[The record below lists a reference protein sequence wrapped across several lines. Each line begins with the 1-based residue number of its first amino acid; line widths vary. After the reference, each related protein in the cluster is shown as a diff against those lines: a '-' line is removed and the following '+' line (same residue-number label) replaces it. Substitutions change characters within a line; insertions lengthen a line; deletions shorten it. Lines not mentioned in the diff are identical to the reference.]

1 MTTTLL
7 DPAKI
12 RNVAIIAH
20 VDHGKT
26 SLVDRLLKEAH
37 VFRDNQA
44 VGEFIMDRHDIEK
57 ERGIT
62 IFSKACAIE
71 WKGVRINVID
81 TPGHSD
87 FGGEVERVL
96 RMADAALIVVCAA
109 DGPMPQTRFVLRKAL
124 SHGLKL
130 VVVVNKCDRKDGRP
144 NDSAQELMGLLIDLE
159 APEDVLD
166 SPIIYCSAREGKAAR
181 SFEEFQTATDC
192 SVLLDTIVSSVPP
205 PKVEIDAPLQM
216 AVSQIDWDDYVGRIT
231 VGKVKRGRIRAG
243 QPFVLVKPNGKQVR
257 GEAKKLFHFEG
268 LGKVERE
275 EGSAGDIIAL
285 AGIDDVDIGDT
296 ICAPE
301 KIDPIPPVKVDAPT
315 VSMRFSA
322 TDSPFRGK
330 EGDKITTRQ
339 LRERLFREAKQNVA
353 LRITDTDNMDSFEV
367 CGRGVLHLGILIEE
381 MRREGYEFQV
391 SRPKV
396 IEQTG
401 PNGERLEPIEIC
413 VVDVAEQYQG
423 KVIEILGSRR
433 GELKN
438 MHKHGT
444 TVRLEF
450 VIPSRGLIGV
460 RSRILNA
467 TCGEATF
474 VHQFQEY
481 GEWRGTIA
489 GRNTGSLIAS
499 DPGKVRTYA
508 LDGLQD
514 RGTLFCE
521 AGEEVYV
528 GQIVGQHV
536 RIEDIDVNVCK
547 EKALTNVRS
556 ASADRKLIVAPAR
569 RFDHEGGIEEAL
581 EYIEDDELVEVTPKS
596 VRMRKK
602 ILDQKKRRRDATQ
615 QKQRDGTFV
624 E

>member
-1 MTTTLL
+1 MLH
-7 DPAKI
+7 DVSKI

-26 SLVDRLLKEAH
+26 SLVDRLLKEAR

-62 IFSKACAIE
+62 IFSKACAVE
-71 WKGVRINVID
+71 WKGHRINIID

-87 FGGEVERVL
+87 FGGEVERVV
-96 RMADAALIVVCAA
+96 RMADAALVLVCAA

-124 SHGLKL
+124 AQGLKL
-130 VVVVNKCDRKDGRP
+130 VIVVNKCDRKDGRP
-144 NDSAQELMGLLIDLE
+144 HESVQELLSLLIDLE
-159 APEDVLD
+159 APEDVLEA
-166 SPIIYCSAREGKAAR
+166 PVIYASAREGRAAKTL
-181 SFEEFQTATDC
+181 EAFQDAKDA
-192 SVLLDTIVSSVPP
+192 SVLLDTIIESVPAP
-205 PKVEIDAPLQM
+205 VVDRTGPLQM

-231 VGKVKRGRIRAG
+231 VGKLTRGTLKVG
-243 QPFVLVKPNGKQVR
+243 DTFVLIKADGRQVR

-268 LGKVERE
+268 LNRIPCDEVG
-275 EGSAGDIIAL
+275 AGDIVAIAGL
-285 AGIDDVDIGDT
+285 DDVDIGDT
-296 ICAPE
+296 LCHPDKLEALGR
-301 KIDPIPPVKVDAPT
+301 VKVDAPT
-315 VSMRFSA
+315 VSMHFIA
-322 TDSPFRGK
+322 TDSPFRGR
-330 EGDKITTRQ
+330 EGDKITSRQ
-339 LRERLFREAKQNVA
+339 LRERLYREAKQNVA
-353 LRITDTDNMDSFEV
+353 LRITDTELMDKFEV
-367 CGRGVLHLGILIEE
+367 AGRGVLHLGILIEE

-401 PNGERLEPIEIC
+401 PNGERQEPIEIC
-413 VVDVAEQYQG
+413 IVDVLDQYQG

-433 GELKN
+433 GELLR
-438 MHKHGT
+438 MHQHGGS

-450 VIPSRGLIGV
+450 MIPSRGLIGV

-474 VHQFQEY
+474 VHQFHEY
-481 GEWRGTIA
+481 GPWKGPIP
-489 GRNTGSLIAS
+489 GRTTGSLIAS

-508 LDGLQD
+508 LDALQD

-536 RIEDIDVNVCK
+536 RVEDIDVNVCK
-547 EKALTNVRS
+547 EKALTNVR
-556 ASADRKLIVAPAR
+556 AAAADRKLIVAPAR
-569 RFDHEGGIEEAL
+569 RFDQEGGVEEAL

-596 VRMRKK
+596 VRMRKR
-602 ILDQKKRRRDATQ
+602 ILDEKKRRREQT
-615 QKQRDGTFV
+615 KQRMRDGTFV

>member
-1 MTTTLL
+1 MAQAIQ

-26 SLVDRLLKEAH
+26 SLVDRLLKQAH

-44 VGEFIMDRHDIEK
+44 MGEFIMDRHDIEK

-71 WKGVRINVID
+71 WKGVRINIID

-96 RMADAALIVVCAA
+96 RMADAALILVCAA

-130 VVVVNKCDRKDGRP
+130 VVVVNKCDRKDARAL
-144 NDSAQELMGLLIDLE
+144 DSAQELVGLLIDLD
-159 APEDVLD
+159 APEDVLE
-166 SPIIYCSAREGKAAR
+166 SPVIYASAREGKAGKTL
-181 SFEEFQTATDC
+181 EEFETATDVA
-192 SVLLDTIVSSVPP
+192 VLLDTIVSSVPA
-205 PKVEIDAPLQM
+205 PKVDRDAPLQM
-216 AVSQIDWDDYVGRIT
+216 AVSQIDWDDYLGRIT
-231 VGKVKRGRIRAG
+231 VGKITRGTLSAGQAFVLAKADGRVIRA
-243 QPFVLVKPNGKQVR
+243 
-257 GEAKKLFHFEG
+257 ECKKLFHFEG
-268 LGKVERE
+268 LGRRE
-275 EGSAGDIIAL
+275 VDIVGAGDIVAL
-285 AGIDDVDIGDT
+285 AGVDEVDIGDT
-296 ICAPE
+296 ICHPE
-301 KIDPIPPVKVDAPT
+301 TIERIPPVKVDAPT
-315 VSMRFSA
+315 VQMRFSA
-322 TDSPFRGK
+322 TDSPFRGQ

-339 LRERLFREAKQNVA
+339 LRDRLTREAKANVA
-353 LRITDTDNMDSFEV
+353 LRISETDTMDSMDV
-367 CGRGVLHLGILIEE
+367 AGRGVLHLGILIEE

-396 IEQTG
+396 IEQISPT
-401 PNGERLEPIEIC
+401 GERLEPMEIC
-413 VVDVAEQYQG
+413 VVDVLEQYQG
-423 KVIEILGSRR
+423 KVIEILGARR
-433 GELKN
+433 GEMLK
-438 MHKHGT
+438 MHKHGQ

-450 VIPSRGLIGV
+450 FIPSRGLIGV
-460 RSRILNA
+460 RSKILNA

-481 GEWRGTIA
+481 APWRGTIP
-489 GRNTGSLIAS
+489 GRNTGVLIAS
-499 DPGKVRTYA
+499 DPGKVREFG
-508 LDGLQD
+508 LDALQD
-514 RGTLFCE
+514 RGTLFVE
-521 AGEEVYV
+521 ARENVYV

-547 EKALTNVRS
+547 EKALTNMRS
-556 ASADRKLIVAPAR
+556 SSSDRKMIVAPAR
-569 RFDHEGGIEEAL
+569 IFGVEEAL
-581 EYIEDDELVEVTPKS
+581 EFIDDDELVEVTPKS

-602 ILDQKKRRRDATQ
+602 NLDEKKRRREKTQ